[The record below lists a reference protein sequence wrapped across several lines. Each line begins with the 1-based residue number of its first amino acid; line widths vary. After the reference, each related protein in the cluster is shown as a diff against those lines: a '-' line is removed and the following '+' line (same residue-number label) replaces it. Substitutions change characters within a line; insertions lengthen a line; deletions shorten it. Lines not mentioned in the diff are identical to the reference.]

1 MSLDPGDD
9 DVKRFWRYLLLAAG
23 RAGEQLGTAA
33 LRRLD
38 AAGSDVLR
46 DVLPVFVNEVA
57 ASPGEVVIVLD
68 DYHLVTKPQVHESIA
83 TLLDRCPPQL
93 HLIVSTRSD
102 PPLPLSRMR
111 VRGDLVEVR
120 ADNLRFTVEEAA
132 DLLNRGL
139 GLALAPNDV
148 HRWHDPDEEE

>member
-120 ADNLRFTVEEAA
+120 ADNLRFKVEEAA